1 MYQLLAMCQ
10 EYGFY
15 TNSVMHVLFL
25 PSLNFISYKEILW
38 QKIKVILRRVSN
50 NSAPPHMYM
59 MFPP

>member
-38 QKIKVILRRVSN
+38 QKIKVILRRV
-50 NSAPPHMYM
+50 
-59 MFPP
+59 

>member
-10 EYGFY
+10 EYDFY

-38 QKIKVILRRVSN
+38 QKIILQRVSN
-50 NSAPPHMYM
+50 NSAPPYMYM